1 MDAIAFVQELETF
14 KAERLTPI
22 VGAGRTSL
30 ADGAPGDAK
39 KMLQVALANEI
50 SVSELAAA
58 WMPST
63 TEIDVKL
70 AFARQAGDEA
80 GHFQLVAERLSA
92 LGFDV
97 AGFRTPGENPLF
109 QYLKGLST
117 TVERIAAGLF
127 TLESIAYAVNENFMT
142 FCDRR
147 GDAETVRIY
156 REYIQPDER
165 AHQQLGQRLPRQVRD
180 HARASARGAE
190 RSGQG
195 SRDRRRRPHTGRSAD
210 GHRLLPRML
219 KRWSLLGW
227 ERADLSGQIPQ
238 LDGLEHRART
248 GDGRESIRR
257 REIWQG
263 WSSRR
268 RRS

>member
-1 MDAIAFVQELETF
+1 MDPNTFVQELETF

-30 ADGAPGDAK
+30 ADGAPGDAT

-50 SVSELAAA
+50 SVSELAAT

-97 AGFRTPGENPLF
+97 AGFRAPGENPLF
-109 QYLKGLST
+109 QYLKALST
-117 TVERIAAGLF
+117 TVERIAAGLV
-127 TLESIAYAVNENFMT
+127 TLESIAFAVNENFMT

-156 REYIQPDER
+156 RQYIQPDER
-165 AHQQLGQRLPRQVRD
+165 AHQQLGQRLL
-180 HARASARGAE
+180 ARYATTPELQQAA
-190 RSGQG
+190 
-195 SRDRRRRPHTGRSAD
+195 RSAVA
-210 GHRLLPRML
+210 RV
-219 KRWSLLGW
+219 
-227 ERADLSGQIPQ
+227 
-238 LDGLEHRART
+238 LEIAAAART
-248 GDGRESIRR
+248 QAAQRMGTACFPGC
-257 REIWQG
+257 
-263 WSSRR
+263 
-268 RRS
+268 